1 MEVRVPKPAVE
12 ERVQLPSNVVKV
24 ATAGKRRRYGVKVKL
39 PWMKNQMRC
48 GSSFTNAQQAAAV
61 AKLFIDAAR
70 KSCHACRIPPLAH
83 PDDVIVLDEFE
94 MQAAEKLGA
103 TIEMF
108 QRHTTTVRFPHSVC
122 SCVCHSV

>member
-1 MEVRVPKPAVE
+1 MELPTPTVPSTLPANVMVSSSVEGKP
-12 ERVQLPSNVVKV
+12 
-24 ATAGKRRRYGVKVKL
+24 RYGVKVKL
-39 PWMKNQMRC
+39 PWMRNQVRC

-70 KSCHACRIPPLAH
+70 KSRQECRIPPLAH

-108 QRHTTTVRFPHSVC
+108 QRQSTTVRFPHSVC

>member
-1 MEVRVPKPAVE
+1 MELPTPTVPSTLPANVLVSSFVGGKP
-12 ERVQLPSNVVKV
+12 
-24 ATAGKRRRYGVKVKL
+24 RYGVKVKM
-39 PWMKNQMRC
+39 PWMRNQVRC

-70 KSCHACRIPPLAH
+70 KSRQECRIPPLAH

-108 QRHTTTVRFPHSVC
+108 QRQSTTVRFPHSVC
-122 SCVCHSV
+122 SCVCVT